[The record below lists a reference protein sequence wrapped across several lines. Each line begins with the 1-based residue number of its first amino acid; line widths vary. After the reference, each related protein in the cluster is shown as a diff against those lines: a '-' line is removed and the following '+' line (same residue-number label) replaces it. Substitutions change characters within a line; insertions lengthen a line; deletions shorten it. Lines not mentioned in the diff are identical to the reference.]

1 MVKRD
6 INAFRERFN
15 RWKNGEQVYDKGR
28 PITRF
33 EDGKDDENNPSLDS
47 ILRRAT
53 RVHNN
58 YSNAKNFDM
67 NPFVYGIRKAFNVA
81 GFRSGISNC
90 TLTATQWVDPKNPIK
105 SAASI
110 FDPNGNSGYY
120 RISEDEALPGDL
132 LITKNPEK
140 GSYHTMLI
148 ESYDKNN
155 KPVLRYSTGGASQ
168 KSLRTGIPLDV
179 YHTRDAQ
186 QGGNHTEDYYFRYMT
201 PIYTNM
207 KPIVIKPASSGISR
221 FED

>member
-1 MVKRD
+1 MGKRD
-6 INAFRERFN
+6 VNAFRERFN

-28 PITRF
+28 PITGF

-53 RVHNN
+53 KVYNN
-58 YSNAKNFDM
+58 YSDAKDFNM
-67 NPFVYGIRKAFNVA
+67 NPFIYGIRKAFNVA

-110 FDPNGNSGYY
+110 FDPNTKSGYKS
-120 RISEDEALPGDL
+120 IKEEEALPGDL
-132 LITKNPEK
+132 LITRNPINNA
-140 GSYHTMLI
+140 YHTMLI

-168 KSLRTGIPLDV
+168 KSLRVGIPLDT
-179 YHTRDAQ
+179 YHELDAQ
-186 QGGNHTEDYYFRYMT
+186 QGGNHTEDYYFRYSA
-201 PIYTNM
+201 PIYTTMN
-207 KPIVIKPASSGISR
+207 PVIIKPLTK
-221 FED
+221 